1 VSSPPRE
8 MDEAAALAIG
18 RFDVDV
24 VATTFVS
31 SSENIVYRVDTR
43 DGHRYAL
50 RVHRPGYHS
59 IAELESENAWTRAL
73 STAGVETPRPVP
85 TRDGGGYATVPYG
98 EAGETRYVGLIEW
111 LEGEPMTALLDHG
124 DPGLVAACARLG
136 ELIARMHLQ
145 TEAFVPPPG
154 FARHRLDVDGL
165 IGDDP
170 WWGPFWHVPEFSEQE
185 RQLVLKVRDGMR
197 RRLAAYGTGS
207 GVFGLIHADLLPDNV
222 LVRSDGVVAAI
233 DFDDAAFGYR
243 VYDIAVPLTGLTG
256 EPHFEELHDALLT
269 GYQRH
274 RPLTAEDLSLL
285 PMFRLIRCLVEIG
298 WFDSRLAGYLTYNRG
313 TGGTREG
320 LITPLVG
327 QALVLIEQVL
337 PVLDNT

>member
-1 VSSPPRE
+1 MSLQPRE
-8 MDEAAALAIG
+8 LDEAAALAIG
-18 RFDVDV
+18 HFDVDA

-31 SSENIVYRVDTR
+31 ASENTVYRIDTS

-50 RVHRPGYHS
+50 RVHRPGYHD
-59 IAELESENAWTRAL
+59 IAELESENSWTSAL
-73 STAGVETPRPVP
+73 SDAGVETPRPVP
-85 TRDGGGYATVPYG
+85 TREGGGYAIVPYG
-98 EAGETRYVGLIEW
+98 EGGETRYVGLIEW
-111 LEGEPMTALLDHG
+111 LEGEPMTALLDRG

-136 ELIARMHLQ
+136 ELISRIHLQ
-145 TEAFVPPPG
+145 ADTFVPPPG
-154 FARHRLDVDGL
+154 FVRHRLDVDGL

-185 RQLVLKVRDGMR
+185 RRLVLKVREGIR

-207 GVFGLIHADLLPDNV
+207 GVFGLIHADLLPTNV
-222 LVRSDGVVAAI
+222 LVRADGVVAAI

-243 VYDIAVPLTGLTG
+243 LYDIAVPLTGLA
-256 EPHFEELHDALLT
+256 EDRHFEQLHDALLT

-298 WFDSRLAGYLTYNRG
+298 WFDSRLAGYLTYDRG
-313 TGGTREG
+313 AGGTREG
-320 LITPLVG
+320 LIPPLVV
-327 QALVLIEQVL
+327 QALALIEQVL
-337 PVLDNT
+337 PVLENT